1 VNNPKFP
8 TRLPCLTNERMFDFF
23 VSLAPSSQYSG
34 GAFEARGVTQV
45 TSYPPPPITSAY
57 G

>member
-1 VNNPKFP
+1 
-8 TRLPCLTNERMFDFF
+8 MFDFF
-23 VSLAPSSQYSG
+23 VFLAPSSQYSG